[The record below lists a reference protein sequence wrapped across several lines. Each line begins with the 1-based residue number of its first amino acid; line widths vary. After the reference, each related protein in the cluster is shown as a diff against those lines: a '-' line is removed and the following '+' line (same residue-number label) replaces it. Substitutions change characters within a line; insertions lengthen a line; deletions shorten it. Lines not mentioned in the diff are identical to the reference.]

1 MGENKSENEK
11 KSGPAGCVYRRW
23 GGFMKVF
30 GLQGN
35 EYIWLAGCDRR
46 SEWLTK
52 QREEKKTAEMET
64 DKR

>member
-1 MGENKSENEK
+1 
-11 KSGPAGCVYRRW
+11 
-23 GGFMKVF
+23 MKVF
-30 GLQGN
+30 GLRGD

-52 QREEKKTAEMET
+52 QREEKKTAEMEM

>member
-1 MGENKSENEK
+1 
-11 KSGPAGCVYRRW
+11 
-23 GGFMKVF
+23 MKVF

-52 QREEKKTAEMET
+52 QREEKKQRKWRWTR
-64 DKR
+64 DRDGKRSKYRSCGGGSTVFYSWL